1 MVGVQTFRN
10 LIIAATFLASTAI
23 FLGVSMLGVLVT
35 ANERPEP

>member
-10 LIIAATFLASTAI
+10 LIIAATFLAAI
-23 FLGVSMLGVLVT
+23 AILPGVSMLGVLVS